1 MLTGNSNSIKR
12 CNKTPP
18 LWRIVFKVV
27 ICIYSYGIYCDKRNN
42 WSNNCKDYKFRLCCA
57 KKYGRYTPW
66 SMWSSCAVESVV
78 KLTGSK
84 PCGPGNELMI
94 IVS

>member
-1 MLTGNSNSIKR
+1 M
-12 CNKTPP
+12 
-18 LWRIVFKVV
+18 
-27 ICIYSYGIYCDKRNN
+27 ICICSYGIYCDKRNN

-66 SMWSSCAVESVV
+66 STWSSCAVESVV
-78 KLTGSK
+78 KAKPAGSK

-94 IVS
+94 IVSKYSVLNAQTICF

>member
-1 MLTGNSNSIKR
+1 MIHIS
-12 CNKTPP
+12 
-18 LWRIVFKVV
+18 
-27 ICIYSYGIYCDKRNN
+27 SYGVYCEFRNN
-42 WSNNCKDYKFRLCCA
+42 NRIGCKDYKFRLCCA

-84 PCGPGNELMI
+84 PCGPGNELII
-94 IVS
+94 IVSKYSVLNA